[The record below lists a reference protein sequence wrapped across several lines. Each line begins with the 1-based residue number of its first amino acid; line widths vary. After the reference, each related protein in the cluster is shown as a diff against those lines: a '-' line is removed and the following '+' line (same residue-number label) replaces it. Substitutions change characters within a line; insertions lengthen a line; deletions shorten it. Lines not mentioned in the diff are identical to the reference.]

1 MEEVEYKNK
10 YFKKKY
16 VKLRK
21 WEERIGVC
29 IVNMFSPKSILDL
42 GCGIGSFL
50 AGSFSAGCEDIIRI
64 ELNYDN
70 AKEYIA
76 RSIFSYIRCGDV
88 TEDLNLKRKF
98 DCVISIE
105 VAEHIDPAS
114 KDIFVK
120 NLVSYSNKYIIFSAA
135 VPGQP
140 GRGHVNLREKSL
152 WIKDIELQGTVMR
165 KDLTK
170 KCRKKWR
177 LLGAPDYL
185 LENLIIFEKKV

>member
-135 VPGQP
+135 APGQP

>member
-1 MEEVEYKNK
+1 MEEVKYKGK

-29 IVNMFSPKSILDL
+29 IVNMFAPKSILDL

-50 AGSFSAGCEDIIRI
+50 SGSFSAGCEDITGI
-64 ELNYDN
+64 ELNYN
-70 AKEYIA
+70 YAKKYIA
-76 RSIFSYIRCGDV
+76 RSIFSHIRCGDV
-88 TEDLNLKRKF
+88 TEDLNLKRNF

-105 VAEHIDPAS
+105 VAEHINPELTGL
-114 KDIFVK
+114 FVE
-120 NLVSYSNKYIIFSAA
+120 NLVNYSNKYIIFSAA
-135 VPGQP
+135 APGQP

-152 WIKDIELQGTVMR
+152 WVKDIESQGAMIR

-185 LENLIIFEKKV
+185 LENLIIFKKKV